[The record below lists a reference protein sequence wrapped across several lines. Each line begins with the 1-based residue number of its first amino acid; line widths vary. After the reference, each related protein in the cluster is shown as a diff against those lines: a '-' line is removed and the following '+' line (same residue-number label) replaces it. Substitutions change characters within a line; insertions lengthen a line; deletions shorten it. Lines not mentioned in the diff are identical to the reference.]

1 MVGSNRVHLALVDF
15 LQQPFSGCRASQRGS
30 TFGRGPDPNHVLVG
44 QNQIV
49 RTGFGGDVYSS
60 SAGLLNLV
68 DALWTA
74 DVDDV

>member
-1 MVGSNRVHLALVDF
+1 MDF
-15 LQQPFSGCRASQRGS
+15 LKQPFLDGGASQRGS
-30 TFGRGPDPNHVLVG
+30 TFGRCSDPNHVLVG

-49 RTGFGGDVYSS
+49 RTGFGGDIDSR
-60 SAGLLNLV
+60 SAGLLNLL